1 MTLQTTKFDV
11 VDYLASPEDRAAYI
25 EAAMEEGDPAYLVE
39 AIGNVARAQ
48 GASAFAA
55 ETGLSRET
63 VYKAFVRGGNP
74 TVDTLFK
81 ALAALGLKLTVKAA

>member
-1 MTLQTTKFDV
+1 MALETTRFDV
-11 VDYLASPEDRAAYI
+11 LDYLGTPEDRAAYI
-25 EAAMEEGDPAYLVE
+25 EAVIEEGDSAYLIE

-63 VYKAFVRGGNP
+63 VYKAFIRGGNP

>member
-1 MTLQTTKFDV
+1 MALETTGFDV
-11 VDYLASPEDRAAYI
+11 LDYLGTPEDRAAYI
-25 EAAMEEGDPAYLVE
+25 EAVLEEGDSAYLIE

-63 VYKAFVRGGNP
+63 VYKAFIRGGNP

>member
-1 MTLQTTKFDV
+1 MALETTGFDV
-11 VDYLASPEDRAAYI
+11 LDYLGTPEDRAAYI
-25 EAAMEEGDPAYLVE
+25 EAVLEEGDSAYLIE

-63 VYKAFVRGGNP
+63 IYKAFIRGGNP

>member
-1 MTLQTTKFDV
+1 MALETTKFDV
-11 VDYLASPEDRAAYI
+11 LDHLGTPEDRAAYI
-25 EAAMEEGDPAYLVE
+25 EAVLEEGDSAYLIE

-63 VYKAFVRGGNP
+63 VYKAFIRGGNP